1 MILISSPLLSSCAV
15 QMSLLEQPR
24 LSYGL
29 IIQGG
34 DISFVPGL
42 EDFINGV
49 LRNSIL
55 ERYTLPG
62 GYTLPI
68 APGGGH
74 EVRLSLQPVFHKCHA
89 AFYGINQPHSALWSP
104 VSCTCGLLH
113 YNFQQVVLWKTTC
126 LKGTPQ
132 AVSALEEEEPN
143 LQLQPEHFNIQS
155 VLSLRERFVRQ
166 HALRGPH
173 QQ

>member
-1 MILISSPLLSSCAV
+1 LQDIIELLLNSCPLSWSCAV
-15 QMSLLEQPR
+15 QMSFLEQPR

-49 LRNSIL
+49 LRKSVL
-55 ERYTLPG
+55 EQYTLPG

-74 EVRLSLQPVFHKCHA
+74 EVCLSINLLQM
-89 AFYGINQPHSALWSP
+89 SR
-104 VSCTCGLLH
+104 
-113 YNFQQVVLWKTTC
+113 
-126 LKGTPQ
+126 
-132 AVSALEEEEPN
+132 
-143 LQLQPEHFNIQS
+143 
-155 VLSLRERFVRQ
+155 SL
-166 HALRGPH
+166 
-173 QQ
+173 